1 MPDFSRRTLLGL
13 APTIAT
19 LIVSEAGL
27 EAQGRG
33 QNVPQR
39 VSKDQ
44 LKAALEIIGLDF
56 TEAQRDQ
63 MLPGVNRAL
72 NSYEALRK
80 IEVPLDTEPAFH
92 FRPSL
97 PGKEPKPRPSKFLP
111 TRVTK
116 LASFK
121 DPEELCFLP
130 VTELSALVR
139 ARKITSTDLTKM
151 YLARLKKYSPKLLA
165 SSL

>member
-1 MPDFSRRTLLGL
+1 MAEFSRRTLIGI

-19 LIVSEAGL
+19 LIASEAGL
-27 EAQGRG
+27 EAQQGRG
-33 QNVPQR
+33 QQNVPQR
-39 VSKDQ
+39 VSKEQ

-72 NSYEALRK
+72 SGYEALRK

-97 PGKEPKPRPSKFLP
+97 PGKEPKARASKFLP

-130 VTELSALVR
+130 V
-139 ARKITSTDLTKM
+139 
-151 YLARLKKYSPKLLA
+151 
-165 SSL
+165 